1 MADKEPTTPAPSPT
15 EEGLADIAAA
25 VAVAAAA
32 GEGGTGGAP
41 NSNNTSSTNVKVL
54 IIGAGMAGLSA
65 ANHLLQN
72 GCEDF
77 LIVEARGRVGGRI
90 VSIPLDNNQ
99 KVELG
104 ANWIHGVLG
113 NPIFEIAVQHG
124 LVSVVNIPKPHKVVA
139 TTEDGH
145 QVPFS
150 ILQEI
155 YEAYVCFLRRC
166 DEYFLC
172 QYSPPPDINSV
183 GEHINYEIEI
193 YLSSVQDPKEK
204 RLKQLIFN
212 CLLKRETCIT
222 GCHNMN
228 DVDLLELGS
237 YTELQGGNIVLP
249 AGYSS
254 ILRPM
259 TAQIPKGSILTKCP
273 VKKIH
278 WKRKKTFTGLETVD
292 EHSENEDSDDSEK
305 TVTEVPTA
313 GGDAERGA
321 SIESNASS
329 NCDYAP
335 EGAVRVDCEN
345 GQVFHAGHVICTIP
359 LGVLKHT
366 HKTLFDPELP
376 HYKQESI
383 ENLMFGTVDKIL
395 LIYERPFLSA
405 DISEVMLLWDD
416 EKQDAITEEERATE
430 AYLSKNWWKKIYSFA
445 KITDT
450 LLLGWVSGREAEY
463 METLPH
469 ETVAEK
475 CTEILRNFLQDPYVP
490 KPKLC
495 VCTSW
500 KTQTYTGG
508 AYTSIPVGATQ
519 EDIEN
524 LAQPLYATPQA
535 VKPAIVFAGEHTHS
549 SFYSTVHGAYLSGRT
564 AAQYLLA
571 NDEPDEIIMESD
583 GSDLSAWMQGIAL
596 D

>member
-1 MADKEPTTPAPSPT
+1 MADKDKEPKTPAPSPT
-15 EEGLADIAAA
+15 EEGGGDIITAASS
-25 VAVAAAA
+25 
-32 GEGGTGGAP
+32 G
-41 NSNNTSSTNVKVL
+41 SNNNSAQAQGSNSTNVKVL

-72 GCEDF
+72 GCKTDEI

-90 VSIPLDNNQ
+90 VSIPLSNNQ

-124 LVSVVNIPKPHKVVA
+124 LVSVVNVPKPHKVVA

-145 QVPFS
+145 QVPFN

-228 DVDLLELGS
+228 EVDLLELGS

-259 TAQIPKGSILTKCP
+259 CAQLPKESILTKCP

-278 WKRKKTFTGLETVD
+278 WKRKRTFTGLDTVD
-292 EHSENEDSDDSEK
+292 EHSENEDSDDSSK

-313 GGDAERGA
+313 GNALRGA
-321 SIESNASS
+321 SVESNASS
-329 NCDYAP
+329 NCDYAL
-335 EGAVRVDCEN
+335 EGKVRVDCDD
-345 GQVFHAGHVICTIP
+345 GRIFHADHVICTMP
-359 LGVLKHT
+359 LGVLKQT
-366 HKTLFDPELP
+366 HKTVFDPELP

-383 ENLMFGTVDKIL
+383 ENLMFGTVDKIIL
-395 LIYERPFLSA
+395 VYDRPFLSA
-405 DISEVMLLWDD
+405 DISEVMLLWEDKKHD
-416 EKQDAITEEERATE
+416 TSSEEELASE
-430 AYLSKNWWKKIYSFA
+430 AYLSKNWFKKIYSFA

-463 METLPH
+463 METLSH
-469 ETVAEK
+469 DAVAEK

-490 KPKLC
+490 KPKQC

-500 KTQTYTGG
+500 KSQAYTGG
-508 AYTSIPVGATQ
+508 AYTSIPVGSTQ

-524 LAQPLYATPQA
+524 LAQPLYATPHA
-535 VKPAIVFAGEHTHS
+535 LKPAIVFAGEHTHS